1 MSCEGIL
8 WLSQGNLPNRPQ
20 AAAISSTFLLPFGQI
35 VQKGLSNPGVL
46 GDSERRKSRK
56 KRPAAAYLPT
66 MPGGRNSGRIAH
78 STNRVPEERC
88 YANFRTYCAEA
99 SGIS

>member
-35 VQKGLSNPGVL
+35 VQKGLAIRAFWAIPSAGKVGRKGPLRHICRPCPVGAIPG
-46 GDSERRKSRK
+46 E
-56 KRPAAAYLPT
+56 
-66 MPGGRNSGRIAH
+66 
-78 STNRVPEERC
+78 
-88 YANFRTYCAEA
+88 
-99 SGIS
+99 

>member
-35 VQKGLSNPGVL
+35 VQKGLAIRAFWRFRAPEK
-46 GDSERRKSRK
+46 SEEK
-56 KRPAAAYLPT
+56 A
-66 MPGGRNSGRIAH
+66 
-78 STNRVPEERC
+78 RC
-88 YANFRTYCAEA
+88 
-99 SGIS
+99 GISADPARRVKIRVNSSFDGLRA